1 MGSAGEEGRRQT
13 RGCGGPPRGGR
24 TGGGAERQAQLPE
37 VNAWRVVP
45 GSGDH
50 RKATYGS
57 RGAGEPQEAGK

>member
-1 MGSAGEEGRRQT
+1 MEVPREEGE
-13 RGCGGPPRGGR
+13 RGG
-24 TGGGAERQAQLPE
+24 GGGGGKQQAQLPE